1 MKVNMAQPQATTKS
15 NHLNLNGRTLE
26 GGGQLVRIALAL
38 STLTSRPVS
47 IDHVRGNRQGKK
59 GLKGSHVAAVKLLGE
74 ISDSKVSGNKIG
86 SEFLN
91 FFPEHQKS
99 TNGPL
104 VDLSQVE
111 VQSEYNIC
119 LPTAGAIFLVFQA
132 LYPYL
137 LHVGSKAAA
146 PFITVTIT
154 GGTNASFSPS
164 YDYASQVLVPNLARL
179 GLPPLFIL
187 LHKRGWSSGPVEL
200 GSIQFLIHPLAHQDA
215 SNEVQ
220 RMGTKSAI
228 PGFPRINLMDY
239 KRGGITKIDIT
250 VLAPDSPAINENE
263 SAGGGCTARQYI
275 KHVTRET
282 LRHAL
287 KRLNPSTFDRPST
300 SQSEEEETTGAVVDD
315 LPIPVEIHT
324 SEATSHRSHVY
335 ILLVAHTSSGFR
347 IGHDALGSLP
357 KDPFDQGKKRG
368 HKGKP
373 KPQSHSR
380 SRPEADTYGIKSLVS
395 RCVDG
400 FIEEISN
407 EKPSADDTS
416 PPRTEPCLDRHMRDQ
431 IIIFEELGKAC
442 HPKNEETNE
451 ILEDKRGWTLHTK
464 TAEWVCRQMLGNG

>member
-1 MKVNMAQPQATTKS
+1 MAQPRATTKS
-15 NHLNLNGRTLE
+15 NHVNLNGRTLE

-38 STLTSRPVS
+38 STLTSQPVN

-74 ISDSKVSGNKIG
+74 ISDSKVSGNEIG

-91 FFPEHQKS
+91 FFPQHSKS
-99 TNGPL
+99 NNGPL

-111 VQSEYNIC
+111 VQTEYDIR

-146 PFITVTIT
+146 PFITVSIT

-164 YDYASQVLVPNLARL
+164 YDYASKVLVPNFAKL

-200 GSIQFLIHPLAHQDA
+200 GSIQFLIHPLGHHDNSDEARTGSQ
-215 SNEVQ
+215 
-220 RMGTKSAI
+220 SAI
-228 PGFPRINLMDY
+228 SGFPRINLMDH

-250 VLAPDSPAINENE
+250 VLAPDSPPIN
-263 SAGGGCTARQYI
+263 AGALGEGGSTARQYI
-275 KHVTRET
+275 EQVTQKT
-282 LRHAL
+282 LRRAL
-287 KRLNPSTFDRPST
+287 KKLNPSTFAKPST
-300 SQSEEEETTGAVVDD
+300 SKSEVDD
-315 LPIPVEIHT
+315 IARDVADGIPIPIEIHT

-357 KDPFDQGKKRG
+357 KDPFDQGR
-368 HKGKP
+368 KP
-373 KPQSHSR
+373 KHKWKQKTQSDSR
-380 SRPEADTYGIKSLVS
+380 SRHGSDAYGIKSLVG

-407 EKPSADDTS
+407 QRPNTDDTG
-416 PPRTEPCLDRHMRDQ
+416 PPGSEPCLDRHMRDQ
-431 IIIFEELGKAC
+431 IVIFEELGKAC
-442 HPKNEETNE
+442 HPEVEGANEA
-451 ILEDKRGWTLHTK
+451 LEDKREWTLHTK

>member
-1 MKVNMAQPQATTKS
+1 MAQPRAITKQ
-15 NHLNLNGRTLE
+15 NHVNLNGRTLE

-74 ISDSKVSGNKIG
+74 ISDSKVSGNVIG

-91 FFPEHQKS
+91 ITPEHSQS

-111 VQSEYNIC
+111 VQSEYDIR

-154 GGTNASFSPS
+154 GGTNAAFSPS
-164 YDYASQVLVPNLARL
+164 YDYATQVLVPNYARL

-200 GSIQFLIHPLAHQDA
+200 GSIQFLIHPLENQDA
-215 SNEVQ
+215 SDEVQ
-220 RMGTKSAI
+220 RTESQSAI
-228 PGFPRINLMDY
+228 SGFPRINLMDH
-239 KRGGITKIDIT
+239 KCGGITKIDIT
-250 VLAPDSPAINENE
+250 ILAPDSPAIN
-263 SAGGGCTARQYI
+263 AGEGGITARQFI
-275 KHVTRET
+275 EQVVQKT
-282 LRHAL
+282 LRRAL
-287 KRLNPSTFDRPST
+287 KKLNPSTFAQASTSNPEEDDIARDFADDRP
-300 SQSEEEETTGAVVDD
+300 V
-315 LPIPVEIHT
+315 PIEIHT
-324 SEATSHRSHVY
+324 SEPTSHRSHVY
-335 ILLVAHTSSGFR
+335 ILLVAHTFSGFR
-347 IGHDALGSLP
+347 IGHDALGSIP
-357 KDPFDQGKKRG
+357 KDPFDQRRKARHRGKQQ
-368 HKGKP
+368 P
-373 KPQSHSR
+373 SSSH
-380 SRPEADTYGIKSLVS
+380 SRPEADAYGIKSLVG

-407 EKPSADDTS
+407 ERPYLDDTS
-416 PPRTEPCLDRHMRDQ
+416 PPVASH
-431 IIIFEELGKAC
+431 A
-442 HPKNEETNE
+442 
-451 ILEDKRGWTLHTK
+451 
-464 TAEWVCRQMLGNG
+464 

>member
-1 MKVNMAQPQATTKS
+1 
-15 NHLNLNGRTLE
+15 LNGRTLE

-38 STLTSRPVS
+38 STLTSQPVN

-74 ISDSKVSGNKIG
+74 ISDSKVSGNEIG

-91 FFPEHQKS
+91 FFPQHSKS
-99 TNGPL
+99 NNGPL

-111 VQSEYNIC
+111 VQTEYNIR

-137 LHVGSKAAA
+137 LHVGAKAAA
-146 PFITVTIT
+146 PFITVSIT

-164 YDYASQVLVPNLARL
+164 YDYASQVLVPNFAKL

-200 GSIQFLIHPLAHQDA
+200 GSIQFLIHPLGHQDNSDEA
-215 SNEVQ
+215 RTGSQ
-220 RMGTKSAI
+220 SAI
-228 PGFPRINLMDY
+228 SGFPRINLMDH

-250 VLAPDSPAINENE
+250 VLAPDSPPIN
-263 SAGGGCTARQYI
+263 AGALGEGGSTARQYI
-275 KHVTRET
+275 EQVTQKT
-282 LRHAL
+282 LRRAL
-287 KRLNPSTFDRPST
+287 KKLNPSTFAKPST
-300 SQSEEEETTGAVVDD
+300 SKSEGDD
-315 LPIPVEIHT
+315 IARDVADDIPIPIEIHT

-357 KDPFDQGKKRG
+357 KDPFDQGRKPK
-368 HKGKP
+368 HKGKQ
-373 KPQSHSR
+373 KARSDSR
-380 SRPEADTYGIKSLVS
+380 SRHESDAYGIKSLVG

-407 EKPSADDTS
+407 ERPNTDDTG
-416 PPRTEPCLDRHMRDQ
+416 PPGSEPCLDRHMRDQ
-431 IIIFEELGKAC
+431 IVIFEELGKAC
-442 HPKNEETNE
+442 HPEVEGANEA
-451 ILEDKRGWTLHTK
+451 LEDKREWTLHTK

>member
-1 MKVNMAQPQATTKS
+1 MSIKMVQPRATTKS
-15 NHLNLNGRTLE
+15 NHVNLNGRTLE

-74 ISDSKVSGNKIG
+74 ISDSKVSGNEIG
-86 SEFLN
+86 SESLN
-91 FFPEHQKS
+91 FFPQHSKS
-99 TNGPL
+99 NNGLL

-111 VQSEYNIC
+111 VQTEYNIR

-146 PFITVTIT
+146 PFITVSIT

-164 YDYASQVLVPNLARL
+164 YDYASQVLVPNFAKL

-200 GSIQFLIHPLAHQDA
+200 GSIQFLIHPLGHQDA
-215 SNEVQ
+215 PGEVQ
-220 RMGTKSAI
+220 RTGSQSAI
-228 PGFPRINLMDY
+228 SGFPRINLMDH

-250 VLAPDSPAINENE
+250 VLAPDSPTIN
-263 SAGGGCTARQYI
+263 AGELGKGGSTARQYI
-275 KHVTRET
+275 EQVTQKS
-282 LRHAL
+282 LRRAL
-287 KRLNPSTFDRPST
+287 KQLKLSTFAKLST
-300 SQSEEEETTGAVVDD
+300 SKPEGDD
-315 LPIPVEIHT
+315 IARDVADDIPIPIEIHT

-357 KDPFDQGKKRG
+357 KDPFDQGRKPK
-368 HKGKP
+368 HKGKQ
-373 KPQSHSR
+373 KPQSDSR
-380 SRPEADTYGIKSLVS
+380 SRHESDAYGIKSLVG

-407 EKPSADDTS
+407 ERPNTDDIG
-416 PPRTEPCLDRHMRDQ
+416 PPGSEPCLDRHMRDQ
-431 IIIFEELGKAC
+431 IVIFEELGKAC
-442 HPKNEETNE
+442 HPEVEGANEA
-451 ILEDKRGWTLHTK
+451 LDKRDWTLHTK
-464 TAEWVCRQMLGNG
+464 TADWVCRQMLENR

>member
-1 MKVNMAQPQATTKS
+1 MSIKMVQPRATTKS
-15 NHLNLNGRTLE
+15 NHVNLDGRTLE

-74 ISDSKVSGNKIG
+74 ISDSKVSGNEIG
-86 SEFLN
+86 SESLH
-91 FFPEHQKS
+91 FFPQHSKS
-99 TNGPL
+99 NNEPL

-111 VQSEYNIC
+111 VQTEYNIR

-146 PFITVTIT
+146 PFITVSIT

-164 YDYASQVLVPNLARL
+164 YDYASQVLVPNFAKL

-200 GSIQFLIHPLAHQDA
+200 GSIQFLIHPLGYQDA
-215 SNEVQ
+215 PGEAQ
-220 RMGTKSAI
+220 RTGSQSAI
-228 PGFPRINLMDY
+228 SGFPRINLMDH

-250 VLAPDSPAINENE
+250 VLAPYSPTIK
-263 SAGGGCTARQYI
+263 AGELGEGGSTARQYI
-275 KHVTRET
+275 EQVTQKT
-282 LRHAL
+282 LRRAL
-287 KRLNPSTFDRPST
+287 KQLNPSTFARLST
-300 SQSEEEETTGAVVDD
+300 SKSEDD
-315 LPIPVEIHT
+315 ISRDVADDIPIPIEIHT

-357 KDPFDQGKKRG
+357 KDPFDQGRKPK
-368 HKGKP
+368 HKGKQ
-373 KPQSHSR
+373 KSRSDSR
-380 SRPEADTYGIKSLVS
+380 SRPESDAYGIKSLVG

-407 EKPSADDTS
+407 ERPNTDDIG
-416 PPRTEPCLDRHMRDQ
+416 PPGSEPCLDRHMRDQ
-431 IIIFEELGKAC
+431 IVIFEELGKAC
-442 HPKNEETNE
+442 HPEVEGANEA
-451 ILEDKRGWTLHTK
+451 LEDKRDWTLHTK
-464 TAEWVCRQMLGNG
+464 TADWVCRQMLENR